1 MPIPSPGQNGGSKR
15 ILTPNTTS
23 VALRDIRFTID
34 PKLVGEV
41 GFEPTQSKTADLQ
54 SAPTLQ
60 LWRSPKKVREGGCQ
74 PNPFNAPSNFV
85 QPRLVGGE
93 MHLFLPPF

>member
-1 MPIPSPGQNGGSKR
+1 MLFRS
-15 ILTPNTTS
+15 TS

-34 PKLVGEV
+34 PKMVGKV

-54 SAPTLQ
+54 SAPALQ
-60 LWRSPKKVREGGCQ
+60 LWRLPKMVRERGFK
-74 PNPFNAPSNFV
+74 PNPLDAPGNFV

>member
-34 PKLVGEV
+34 PKLVGAI
-41 GFEPTQSKTADLQ
+41 GLEPMK
-54 SAPTLQ
+54 P
-60 LWRSPKKVREGGCQ
+60 EGGRFTVFCSCRCAIL
-74 PNPFNAPSNFV
+74 PDRPAGFIYPSSV
-85 QPRLVGGE
+85 VHPQVE
-93 MHLFLPPF
+93 V